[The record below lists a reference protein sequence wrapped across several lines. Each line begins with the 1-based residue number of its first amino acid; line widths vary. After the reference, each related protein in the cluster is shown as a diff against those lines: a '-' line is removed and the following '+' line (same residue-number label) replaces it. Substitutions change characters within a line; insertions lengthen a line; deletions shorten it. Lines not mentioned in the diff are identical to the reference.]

1 MRFDAGEKERTMILD
16 GYEPRGGKHP
26 ETAAL
31 KDVLAYHGV
40 RAPHTGQPFSEEM
53 LLGIGG
59 GLGIGY
65 ILWEFKE
72 PAIKALVLGFRNN
85 WQYPVKFMRNLCD
98 RMGVTLS
105 VKETSGKKAAAAH
118 LREALENGRP
128 AIAWVDLARLPYMLL
143 PESWSGHWGHV
154 VGVYGIDEE
163 RDVVLVDDR
172 STEPFTVPTAAF
184 AAARAG
190 IPSYRN
196 RLMTVEP
203 PAEINVEHAILAGI
217 RDCGDHLSRP
227 SESFSLPAI
236 RKWARLIMD
245 AKNKKGWLRVFEDR
259 KGLFSTLR
267 SIFENAHPIGPGGGS
282 LRDMVADFLDEASP
296 VVKMSELKDVADQ
309 YRAIAA
315 QWVKLVESAL
325 PSSIGPFERTKRLLI
340 KKHELLMTVGQDG
353 LDAMQKVT
361 DELSS
366 IQSELNRHFPMRD
379 SEVEGLFAELQ
390 AQLFD
395 IYQAEKD
402 ANAALKAAIG

>member
-1 MRFDAGEKERTMILD
+1 MILD
-16 GYEPRGGKHP
+16 EYKPRGGKHP

-31 KDVLAYHGV
+31 KNVLAYHRV
-40 RAPHTGQPFSEEM
+40 TASHTGQPFSEEM
-53 LLGIGG
+53 LLGVGG

-72 PAIKALVLGFRNN
+72 PALKALVLGFRNN
-85 WQYPVKFMRNLCD
+85 WQYPVKFMQNLCD

-105 VKETSGKKAAAAH
+105 VRETSGKKAAAAH

-128 AIAWVDLARLPYMLL
+128 AIAWVDLAGLPYMLL

-172 STEPFTVPTAAF
+172 STKPFTVPTRVF
-184 AAARAG
+184 AAARAR
-190 IPSYRN
+190 IPSYKN

-203 PAEINVEHAILAGI
+203 PADIDVEHAILAGI
-217 RDCGDHLSRP
+217 RDCADHLGRP

-236 RKWARLIMD
+236 RKWARLITD
-245 AKNKKGWLRVFEDR
+245 TENKKGWLQVFEDR

-282 LRDMVADFLDEASP
+282 LRDMYADFLDQASP
-296 VVKMSELKDVADQ
+296 VVERPEFKDVADR

-315 QWVKLVESAL
+315 QWVKLADSAL
-325 PSSIGPFERTKRLLI
+325 PSSIGPFDRAQGRPFERTKRLLI
-340 KKHELLMTVGQDG
+340 KKHELLMTVGQEGMDE
-353 LDAMQKVT
+353 MRKVT

-366 IQSELNRHFPMRD
+366 MQSELNRHFPIGD
-379 SEVEGLFAELQ
+379 SEVEALFAELQ
-390 AQLFD
+390 AQLLN

>member
-1 MRFDAGEKERTMILD
+1 MILD
-16 GYEPRGGKHP
+16 GYETLGGKHP

-31 KDVLAYHGV
+31 KNILAYHGV
-40 RAPHTGQPFSEEM
+40 TASHTGQPFSEAM
-53 LLGIGG
+53 LLGVGG

-105 VKETSGKKAAAAH
+105 VRETSGKKSAAAH

-128 AIAWVDLARLPYMLL
+128 AIAWVDLAGLPYMLL
-143 PESWSGHWGHV
+143 PKSWSGHWGHV

-172 STEPFTVPTAAF
+172 STKPFTVPTGAF
-184 AAARAG
+184 AAARAR
-190 IPSYRN
+190 IPSFRN
-196 RLMTVEP
+196 RLMTIDP
-203 PAEINVEHAILAGI
+203 PAEIDVEHAILAGI
-217 RDCGDHLSRP
+217 RDCADHLSRP

-236 RKWARLIMD
+236 RKWARLITD
-245 AKNKKGWLRVFEDR
+245 AENKKGWLRVFEDR
-259 KGLFSTLR
+259 ADNKHPKGLFSTLR

-296 VVKMSELKDVADQ
+296 VIERPELKDVADL

-315 QWVKLVESAL
+315 QWVKLAESAL
-325 PSSIGPFERTKRLLI
+325 SSVEPFKRIKRLLI
-340 KKHELLMTVGQDG
+340 QKHELLMAVGQNG
-353 LDAMQKVT
+353 LDEMQKVT

-366 IQSELNRHFPMRD
+366 MRSELNRHFPMGD

-395 IYQAEKD
+395 IYRAERD
-402 ANAALKAAIG
+402 ANAALKAAVG